1 MGHLFYEEEQRLSQ
15 VGWIW
20 VAMLLLLLAPLA
32 MIVSG
37 NETPSQ
43 QEMTSILL
51 STAFAFIPMVGI
63 IFFSRLQFKIDGE
76 GIHYKFFPAVI
87 KWRVIPKS
95 FIESFEV
102 TEKRNLIE
110 KLTFGYRRNRLN
122 NCITMNIS
130 GSKFARL
137 KLKDGRQLK
146 IGSEN
151 PESME
156 QALRKLTSPDN
167 N

>member
-1 MGHLFYEEEQRLSQ
+1 MGHLLYEEEQRFSR
-15 VGWIW
+15 VTWIW
-20 VAMLLLLLAPLA
+20 IAMLLLLLAPIVA
-32 MIVSG
+32 IVSG
-37 NETPSQ
+37 KEPPSQ

-51 STAFAFIPMVGI
+51 STAFAFIPMTVI

-87 KWRVIPKS
+87 KWRMIPKS
-95 FIESFEV
+95 LIQSFEV
-102 TEKRNLIE
+102 SEKRNLIE
-110 KLTFGYRRNRLN
+110 KIAFGYRRSRLN
-122 NCITMNIS
+122 NSITMNIS

-137 KLKDGRQLK
+137 QLRNGRKLK

-156 QALRKLTSPDN
+156 RALRKLTSLDN